1 MKRLVGLVLL
11 LAAIGLFGSL
21 LIRNLKPSLTAIDF
35 LPSDTLALMEW
46 NDFSRSWQRWQRSS
60 LAGKINDP
68 GLPRVLAQMGVP
80 DLRIA
85 EFKAMKS
92 FVDQLTPTSLFT
104 GLLNNTSMLAL
115 LPGSRR
121 PAVNSVDPFNH
132 LVLIA
137 TSGSGFSPQQLERFF
152 GTVQSTGASV
162 HQGIPLV
169 TLTFASGRTVTFCQ
183 YRGRLLCALNPEP
196 VQRCIDQAL
205 QRMVRAQT
213 GLQANPDYQRL
224 RKNAAARTDFFVY
237 ADLAALR
244 KQLPGI
250 EENAEWII
258 PHHLAFFH
266 HADSG
271 HDRVA
276 IVAQV
281 PPRQLTT
288 FTAQYRLAS
297 PVEDPMSRQVSPET
311 RMYLWTN
318 WFTPKVLWN
327 FGSGMRNHELG
338 ALVMLLAQNLIE
350 GTGKSTDEFFNVFGN
365 RFGVLITEQP
375 GLSPSNRS
383 MSCLSVEVRDQQ
395 EVELMLKR
403 LLAGQQVIKVV
414 TGGME
419 ISSVIMAGG
428 LLQPSY
434 VLVDKHLILADTV
447 ELIEQVQRQGGP
459 VPAGGEGALVPAIDR
474 TGNFFLFVR
483 TGDVA
488 DQLIAILTVLIRE
501 KSDLTRQLTQQ
512 TRLLIEHA
520 AIPLLTSLQ
529 GTATTRLRGYA
540 ADDEVMLEMDFA
552 TNSERRGIF
561 SP

>member
-1 MKRLVGLVLL
+1 MKRLAGLVLL
-11 LAAIGLFGSL
+11 LTTIGLIGSL

-35 LPSDTLALMEW
+35 LPRDTLALMEW
-46 NDFSRSWQRWQRSS
+46 NDFARSWERWQRSS
-60 LAGKINDP
+60 LAGKLNDP
-68 GLPRVLAQMGVP
+68 ELPRILAQMGVP

-85 EFKAMKS
+85 EFKAVKA
-92 FVDQLTPTSLFT
+92 FVDQFTSTSLFT
-104 GLLNNTSMLAL
+104 GLLSNTSVLAL
-115 LPGSRR
+115 LPGSRH
-121 PAVNSVDPFNH
+121 PAVNSIDPLNH
-132 LVLIA
+132 LVLIVP
-137 TSGSGFSPQQLERFF
+137 SGSEFSPRQLERFF
-152 GTVQSTGASV
+152 GTVQSTGTSV
-162 HQGIPLV
+162 YQGVPLV
-169 TLTFASGRTVTFCQ
+169 TFTFASGRAFTFCQ
-183 YRGRLLCALNPEP
+183 YRGRVLCALDPEP
-196 VQRCIDQAL
+196 VQRCIDQARE
-205 QRMVRAQT
+205 RMVRAHT

-224 RKNAAARTDFFVY
+224 KKHAVARADFFVY

-250 EENAEWII
+250 EIEENADRII
-258 PHHLAFFH
+258 PHHLAFYH
-266 HADSG
+266 RADAE
-271 HDRVA
+271 HDRLA

-281 PPRQLTT
+281 PLPQLAT
-288 FTAQYRLAS
+288 FTSRYRLAS

-318 WFTPKVLWN
+318 WFAPKVLWN
-327 FGSGMRNHELG
+327 FGLGMRNHEVG

-350 GTGKSTDEFFNVFGN
+350 GTGKSTDEFFDVFGN
-365 RFGVLITEQP
+365 RFGVLITEQQ

-403 LLAGQQVIKVV
+403 LLAGLQVIKVV

-434 VLVDKHLILADTV
+434 ALVDKHLILADTV
-447 ELIEQVQRQGGP
+447 ELIEQVQRPGELAS
-459 VPAGGEGALVPAIDR
+459 AGGDGVVVPAIAR

-488 DQLIAILTVLIRE
+488 DQWIAILTVLARE
-501 KSDLTRQLTQQ
+501 KTDLTRRLTQQ

-529 GTATTRLRGYA
+529 GAATTRLRGSA
-540 ADDEVMLEMDFA
+540 ADDEVMLEMDFSSD
-552 TNSERRGIF
+552 SERR
-561 SP
+561 